1 MKYFLYW
8 GCSLEASGA
17 NYLKSLKPVCELLG
31 MEFEEI
37 EDWNCCGASVSYAGA
52 RDLAIRVLNARN
64 LALAEMQGGYDII
77 APCSSCY
84 IQLIRTNHELRED
97 EKLKEKVNSIL
108 REAGLSYNGTVN
120 VRHILDVLYNDVGID
135 RIKQKVTRPL
145 SGLKVAGYVGCQS
158 VRPYGEYDSKERP
171 KVQDEIL
178 KALGAEPVKFPKKMQ
193 CCGSGI
199 FLPEMEL
206 CMELVKDILEDA
218 IAHEAKIIST
228 VCPMCAMNLELY
240 QGRINK
246 RYNTNIQIPIV
257 YITQLMAVAF
267 GLDLKEGAFLHMN
280 YIPPEYV
287 IKPILMQGG
296 GINES

>member
-17 NYLKSLKPVCELLG
+17 NYLKSLVPVCKLLG
-31 MEFEEI
+31 MEFLEI

-52 RDLAIRVLNARN
+52 RDLAIKVLNARN
-64 LALAEMQGGYDII
+64 LAIAEKNGGYDIV

-84 IQLIRTNHELRED
+84 VQMNRVNHELMENEELR
-97 EKLKEKVNSIL
+97 KKVNEIL
-108 REAGLSYNGTVN
+108 EEHGLSYSGKVR
-120 VRHILDVLYNDVGID
+120 VRHILDVLYNDIGVDSI
-135 RIKQKVTRPL
+135 RAKVVKPL

-206 CMELVKDILEDA
+206 CMGLVKDILEDA
-218 IAHEAKIIST
+218 TSHGAKIIST
-228 VCPMCAMNLELY
+228 VCPMCAMNLEMY

-246 RYNTNIQIPIV
+246 RFGTNFQIPIV
-257 YITQLMAVAF
+257 YITQLMAVSF
-267 GLDLKEGAFLHMN
+267 GLDLKEGAALHMN

-287 IKPILMQGG
+287 LKPILRG
-296 GINES
+296 

>member
-17 NYLKSLKPVCELLG
+17 NYLKSLIPVCNLLG
-31 MEFEEI
+31 IEFLEI

-52 RDLAIRVLNARN
+52 RDLAIKVLNARN
-64 LALAEMQGGYDII
+64 LAIAEKNGGYDIV

-84 IQLIRTNHELRED
+84 VQMNRVNHELMENED
-97 EKLKEKVNSIL
+97 LRKKVNEIL
-108 REAGLSYNGTVN
+108 EEHGLSYSGKVR
-120 VRHILDVLYNDVGID
+120 VRHILDVLYNDIGVDNI
-135 RIKQKVTRPL
+135 RAKVVKPL
-145 SGLKVAGYVGCQS
+145 SGLEVAGYVGCQS

-178 KALGAEPVKFPKKMQ
+178 RALGAEPVKFPKKMQ

-206 CMELVKDILEDA
+206 CMGLVKDILEDA
-218 IAHEAKIIST
+218 ISHGAKIIST
-228 VCPMCAMNLELY
+228 VCPMCAMNLEMY

-246 RYNTNIQIPIV
+246 KFGTNFQIPIV
-257 YITQLMAVAF
+257 YITQLMAISF
-267 GLDLKEGAFLHMN
+267 GLDMKEGAALQMN

-287 IKPILMQGG
+287 LKPILR
-296 GINES
+296 EVKS